1 LGPAALG
8 AATFDIKFG
17 RPAAKCQ
24 ILVYEKLVMSALD
37 KASEAAEARKI
48 ADALT
53 LEAAE
58 AQKKADALTLPAA
71 EVAEAREVTDAL
83 TLPAATARMPQRRSN
98 RLGNRTRR

>member
-1 LGPAALG
+1 MEHVNELWARLRSAQQLSTSNL
-8 AATFDIKFG
+8 ADLLSD
-17 RPAAKCQ
+17 AKCQ

-71 EVAEAREVTDAL
+71 EVAEAA
-83 TLPAATARMPQRRSN
+83 ARMPQRRSN